1 MEPQQE
7 ATMNSDENA
16 PPLASAYDDL
26 EARLTKQENLVV
38 DLRCELA
45 LFRQQTD
52 SNFETLRLQL
62 ANAVSKAEFQAS
74 MAALEQRLTERIL
87 QETRRVEAKLDSM
100 VRWIIGLQL
109 TTIAL
114 VAALVGYGYLN

>member
-1 MEPQQE
+1 
-7 ATMNSDENA
+7 MNSDENT

-62 ANAVSKAEFQAS
+62 ANAVSKADFQAS

-109 TTIAL
+109 TTTAL
-114 VAALVGYGYLN
+114 VAALVGYGYLT